1 MRFSLELFPN
11 SAIEKDSEQ
20 QKTLPAAIEAGIKD

>member
-1 MRFSLELFPN
+1 MTRSHPN

-20 QKTLPAAIEAGIKD
+20 QKTLPVAIEAGIKD